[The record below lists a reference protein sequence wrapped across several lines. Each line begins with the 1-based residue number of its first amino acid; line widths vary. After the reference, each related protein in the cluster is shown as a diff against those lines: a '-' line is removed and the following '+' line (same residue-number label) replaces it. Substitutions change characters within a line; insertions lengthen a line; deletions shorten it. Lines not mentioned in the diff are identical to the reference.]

1 MADEHKHEDTLL
13 NEEVHEHEH
22 HHHEHDDDCGCGC
35 GHHHHHDE
43 DEHEH
48 HHHHDDDCDC
58 GCGHHHHHDEDEEHE
73 HHHHHHDDDDCD
85 CGCGHHHHHDEDEE
99 HEHHHHH
106 HDDDC
111 DCGCG
116 HHHHHDEDEEHEHHH
131 HHGDDCDCGCGHH
144 HHHDEDGEHE
154 HHHHHHD
161 DDDCD
166 CGCGH
171 HHHHDEDKEHEYHHH
186 HHDDDCD
193 CGCGHHHH
201 HDEDEEHEHHHHE
214 HAAGAHSVKRVYT
227 LQNVGCAHCAAKMEQ
242 RISELEGV
250 EDCVL
255 VFETKQLRVTGENP
269 DALLPKIREIC
280 SSIESDAKVIAPKP
294 KHYGKDGQRVY
305 TLENL
310 GCAHCAAKMQ
320 HQISQLDG
328 IDDCVLVYETKQL
341 RVKGDNPDA
350 LLPEIRKI
358 CSNIE
363 SEVKVIAPEEEKEDK
378 GGSHPLAEMLIG
390 AGLFIAGVL
399 VPVTAVKIILLLA
412 AYLLL
417 GRHVLLT
424 AAKNIGR
431 GQVFDE
437 NFLMTVA
444 TIGAWAVGS
453 FDEAVGVM
461 LFYRVGEYFEDRAVD
476 RSRKQIMD
484 AIDLRPETVNLV
496 KDNGE
501 IEVIPAEDAQEGDIV
516 LVRPGDRVP
525 LDGEVVEGES
535 RLDTSAVTGEPVP
548 VRVAAGDKATSGC
561 VNTDG
566 AIKLRV
572 THILAESMVQR
583 ILDSVENAAA
593 RKPKIDRFITRFSRV
608 YTPAV
613 VAIALL
619 TAIIPSLVTGEWH
632 KWVYTAMTFLV
643 ISCPCALVLSV
654 PLTYFSG
661 IGAGSR
667 RGILFKGGASLEALN
682 NVKTIVMDKTGTIT
696 KGNFVVQKVVP
707 AQGVPLDENELLWL
721 AAACEGAST
730 HPIAKSII
738 NSYEERKTSAVKAG
752 DFSLVAVGAT
762 VENIRE
768 QAGEGISAELEGKT
782 ILCGNVKLMERNNI
796 DLSGYHGTPGS
807 TEVLLAMDGHF
818 LGHVDIA
825 DTIKAD
831 AKSAISRMKA
841 QGLTT
846 AMLTGDGQASA
857 DAVAQEVGI
866 DEVRAR
872 LLPQD
877 KLSALT
883 DIREKCGAVMFVGDG
898 INDAP
903 VLAGADVGAA
913 MGSGADAA
921 IEAADVVFM
930 KADLTSIPISIKIA
944 RKANIVSKENIV
956 FALAIKILIML
967 LGLFGIASMWL
978 AVFADTGV
986 AMLCVLNSIRMLYMK
1001 TE

>member
-1 MADEHKHEDTLL
+1 MNKKQKKMLTRIII
-13 NEEVHEHEH
+13 
-22 HHHEHDDDCGCGC
+22 
-35 GHHHHHDE
+35 
-43 DEHEH
+43 
-48 HHHHDDDCDC
+48 
-58 GCGHHHHHDEDEEHE
+58 
-73 HHHHHHDDDDCD
+73 
-85 CGCGHHHHHDEDEE
+85 
-99 HEHHHHH
+99 
-106 HDDDC
+106 
-111 DCGCG
+111 
-116 HHHHHDEDEEHEHHH
+116 
-131 HHGDDCDCGCGHH
+131 
-144 HHHDEDGEHE
+144 
-154 HHHHHHD
+154 
-161 DDDCD
+161 
-166 CGCGH
+166 
-171 HHHHDEDKEHEYHHH
+171 
-186 HHDDDCD
+186 
-193 CGCGHHHH
+193 
-201 HDEDEEHEHHHHE
+201 
-214 HAAGAHSVKRVYT
+214 AA
-227 LQNVGCAHCAAKMEQ
+227 
-242 RISELEGV
+242 
-250 EDCVL
+250 
-255 VFETKQLRVTGENP
+255 
-269 DALLPKIREIC
+269 
-280 SSIESDAKVIAPKP
+280 
-294 KHYGKDGQRVY
+294 
-305 TLENL
+305 
-310 GCAHCAAKMQ
+310 
-320 HQISQLDG
+320 
-328 IDDCVLVYETKQL
+328 
-341 RVKGDNPDA
+341 
-350 LLPEIRKI
+350 
-358 CSNIE
+358 
-363 SEVKVIAPEEEKEDK
+363 
-378 GGSHPLAEMLIG
+378 
-390 AGLFIAGVL
+390 
-399 VPVTAVKIILLLA
+399 
-412 AYLLL
+412 
-417 GRHVLLT
+417 VLLVVLHFIPIT
-424 AAKNIGR
+424 GIPRFICYLAIYLEIGYDILKKAFKGIKN

-437 NFLMTVA
+437 NFLMAVA

-484 AIDLRPETVNLV
+484 AIDLRPETVNLI

-548 VRVAAGDKATSGC
+548 VRVAVGDKATSGC

-738 NSYEERKTSAVKAG
+738 NSYEERKTSAAKAG

-768 QAGEGISAELEGKT
+768 QAGEGVFAELEGKT

-883 DIREKCGAVMFVGDG
+883 DIREKRGAVMFVGDG

-930 KADLTSIPISIKIA
+930 NADLTSIPISIKIA

-956 FALAIKILIML
+956 FALAVKILVMI

>member
-13 NEEVHEHEH
+13 NEKVHEHEH
-22 HHHEHDDDCGCGC
+22 HHHEHDEDECNCGC

-43 DEHEH
+43 DEEHEHHHHDDDDDCDCGHHHHHDEDEHEHHHHHDDDYDCGCGHHHHHDEDEEHEH

-73 HHHHHHDDDDCD
+73 HHHHH
-85 CGCGHHHHHDEDEE
+85 
-99 HEHHHHH
+99 
-106 HDDDC
+106 
-111 DCGCG
+111 
-116 HHHHHDEDEEHEHHH
+116 
-131 HHGDDCDCGCGHH
+131 
-144 HHHDEDGEHE
+144 
-154 HHHHHHD
+154 
-161 DDDCD
+161 
-166 CGCGH
+166 
-171 HHHHDEDKEHEYHHH
+171 
-186 HHDDDCD
+186 DDDCD

-214 HAAGAHSVKRVYT
+214 HSAGAHSVKRVYT

-269 DALLPKIREIC
+269 DALLPEIRKIC
-280 SSIESDAKVIAPKP
+280 SDIESEAKVIAPKP

-363 SEVKVIAPEEEKEDK
+363 SEVKVIAPEEEKEESS
-378 GGSHPLAEMLIG
+378 SHPLAEMLIG
-390 AGLFIAGVL
+390 AALFVAGLLIPAM
-399 VPVTAVKIILLLA
+399 AVKLVLLIA

-424 AAKNIGR
+424 AVKNIGR

-437 NFLMTVA
+437 NFLMAVA

-496 KDNGE
+496 KDNGK

-738 NSYEERKTSAVKAG
+738 NSYEERKTSAAKAG

-768 QAGEGISAELEGKT
+768 QAGEGVFAELEGKT
-782 ILCGNVKLMERNNI
+782 ILCGNVKLMERNHI

-831 AKSAISRMKA
+831 ANSAISRMKA

-883 DIREKCGAVMFVGDG
+883 DIREKRGAVMFVGDG

-930 KADLTSIPISIKIA
+930 KADLTSIPISVKIA
-944 RKANIVSKENIV
+944 RKANIISKENIV
-956 FALAIKILIML
+956 FALAVKILVMI

>member
-1 MADEHKHEDTLL
+1 MADDHKQEDTLL
-13 NEEVHEHEH
+13 NEEAHEHEH
-22 HHHEHDDDCGCGC
+22 HHEHDECECGC

-48 HHHHDDDCDC
+48 HHHHDHDEDDDECECGCEHHHHHDHDEGEHEHHHHHHDDECEC
-58 GCGHHHHHDEDEEHE
+58 GCGHHHHHDEDEHE
-73 HHHHHHDDDDCD
+73 HHHHHHDDDDDECECGCEHHHHHD
-85 CGCGHHHHHDEDEE
+85 HDEDEHEHHHHHHHDEDDDECECGCGHHHHHDEDE
-99 HEHHHHH
+99 HEH
-106 HDDDC
+106 
-111 DCGCG
+111 
-116 HHHHHDEDEEHEHHH
+116 
-131 HHGDDCDCGCGHH
+131 
-144 HHHDEDGEHE
+144 
-154 HHHHHHD
+154 
-161 DDDCD
+161 
-166 CGCGH
+166 
-171 HHHHDEDKEHEYHHH
+171 
-186 HHDDDCD
+186 
-193 CGCGHHHH
+193 
-201 HDEDEEHEHHHHE
+201 HHHHE

-227 LQNVGCAHCAAKMEQ
+227 LENVGCAHCAAKMEQ
-242 RISELEGV
+242 RISQLDGV

-280 SSIESDAKVIAPKP
+280 SSIESEAKVIVPKP
-294 KHYGKDGQRVY
+294 KHYGRDSQRVY

-320 HQISQLDG
+320 HQISQIDG

-363 SEVKVIAPEEEKEDK
+363 SEVKVIAPEEEKEEDS
-378 GGSHPLAEMLIG
+378 SHPLAEMLLG
-390 AGLFIAGVL
+390 AALFAAGLLI
-399 VPVTAVKIILLLA
+399 PVMAVKLVLLIA

-424 AAKNIGR
+424 AVKNIGR

-437 NFLMTVA
+437 NFLMAVA

-461 LFYRVGEYFEDRAVD
+461 LFYRVGEYFEDRAVE
-476 RSRKQIMD
+476 RSRRQIMD

-496 KDNGE
+496 KANGE
-501 IEVIPAEDAQEGDIV
+501 VEVIPAEEAQEGDIV

-548 VRVAAGDKATSGC
+548 VRVSTGDKATSGC

-593 RKPKIDRFITRFSRV
+593 RKPKIDRFITRFSRF
-608 YTPAV
+608 YTPIV
-613 VAIALL
+613 VGIALL
-619 TAIIPSLVTGEWH
+619 TAIVPSIFTGEWH
-632 KWVYTAMTFLV
+632 KWIYTAMTFLV

-661 IGAGSR
+661 IGAGSK

-696 KGNFVVQKVVP
+696 KGNFVVQNIVP
-707 AQGVPLDENELLWL
+707 AEGVPLNEGELLWL
-721 AAACEGAST
+721 AAMCEIAST
-730 HPIAKSII
+730 HPIARSILTA
-738 NSYEERKTSAVKAG
+738 YEERDAAAG
-752 DFSLVAVGAT
+752 NGTL
-762 VENIRE
+762 ENIRE
-768 QAGEGISAELEGKT
+768 QAGEGVSAELEGKT
-782 ILCGNVKLMERNNI
+782 VLCGNVKLMERHHI

-807 TEVLLAMDGHF
+807 TEVLLALGGKF
-818 LGHVDIA
+818 LGHIDIA

-831 AKSAISRMKA
+831 AKSAVQRMKA

-883 DIREKCGAVMFVGDG
+883 YIREKRGAVMFVGDG

-930 KADLTSIPISIKIA
+930 NADLTSIPVSVKIA

-956 FALAIKILIML
+956 FALAVKLLVMV
-967 LGLFGIASMWL
+967 LGLRGIASMWL

-1001 TE
+1001 TK

>member
-1 MADEHKHEDTLL
+1 
-13 NEEVHEHEH
+13 
-22 HHHEHDDDCGCGC
+22 
-35 GHHHHHDE
+35 
-43 DEHEH
+43 
-48 HHHHDDDCDC
+48 
-58 GCGHHHHHDEDEEHE
+58 
-73 HHHHHHDDDDCD
+73 
-85 CGCGHHHHHDEDEE
+85 
-99 HEHHHHH
+99 
-106 HDDDC
+106 
-111 DCGCG
+111 
-116 HHHHHDEDEEHEHHH
+116 
-131 HHGDDCDCGCGHH
+131 
-144 HHHDEDGEHE
+144 
-154 HHHHHHD
+154 
-161 DDDCD
+161 
-166 CGCGH
+166 
-171 HHHHDEDKEHEYHHH
+171 
-186 HHDDDCD
+186 
-193 CGCGHHHH
+193 
-201 HDEDEEHEHHHHE
+201 
-214 HAAGAHSVKRVYT
+214 
-227 LQNVGCAHCAAKMEQ
+227 MEQ

-269 DALLPKIREIC
+269 DALLPEIRKIC
-280 SSIESDAKVIAPKP
+280 SDIESEAKVIAPKS

-363 SEVKVIAPEEEKEDK
+363 SEVKVIAPEEEKEES
-378 GGSHPLAEMLIG
+378 GSHPLAEMLIG
-390 AGLFIAGVL
+390 AVLFVAGLLI
-399 VPVTAVKIILLLA
+399 PVMAVKLVLLIA

-424 AAKNIGR
+424 AVKNIGR

-437 NFLMTVA
+437 NFLMAVA

-496 KDNGE
+496 KDNGK

-738 NSYEERKTSAVKAG
+738 NSYEERKTSAAKAG

-768 QAGEGISAELEGKT
+768 QAGEGVFAELEGKT

-796 DLSGYHGTPGS
+796 DLSDYHGTPGS

-883 DIREKCGAVMFVGDG
+883 DIREKRGAVMFVGDG

-930 KADLTSIPISIKIA
+930 KADLTSIPISVKIA

-956 FALAIKILIML
+956 FALAVKILVMI

>member
-13 NEEVHEHEH
+13 NEDVHEHEH
-22 HHHEHDDDCGCGC
+22 HHHEHD
-35 GHHHHHDE
+35 E
-43 DEHEH
+43 DE
-48 HHHHDDDCDC
+48 CDC

-85 CGCGHHHHHDEDEE
+85 CGCV
-99 HEHHHHH
+99 HHHHH
-106 HDDDC
+106 HGDDC

-131 HHGDDCDCGCGHH
+131 HHDDDCGCGCGHH
-144 HHHDEDGEHE
+144 HHHDEDEEHE
-154 HHHHHHD
+154 HHHHHD

-171 HHHHDEDKEHEYHHH
+171 HHHHDEDE
-186 HHDDDCD
+186 
-193 CGCGHHHH
+193 
-201 HDEDEEHEHHHHE
+201 EHHHHE
-214 HAAGAHSVKRVYT
+214 HSAGAHSVKRVYT

-269 DALLPKIREIC
+269 DALLPEIRKIC
-280 SSIESDAKVIAPKP
+280 SGIESEAKVIAPKP
-294 KHYGKDGQRVY
+294 KHYGKDGRRVY

-363 SEVKVIAPEEEKEDK
+363 SEVKVIAPEEEKEESS
-378 GGSHPLAEMLIG
+378 SHPLAEMLIG
-390 AGLFIAGVL
+390 AALFVAGLLI
-399 VPVTAVKIILLLA
+399 PVVAVKLVLLIA

-424 AAKNIGR
+424 AVKNIGR

-437 NFLMTVA
+437 NFLMAVA

-730 HPIAKSII
+730 HPIAKS
-738 NSYEERKTSAVKAG
+738 KTSAAKAG

-768 QAGEGISAELEGKT
+768 QAGEGVFAELEGKT
-782 ILCGNVKLMERNNI
+782 ILCGNVKLMERNHI

-818 LGHVDIA
+818 LGHVDIS

-846 AMLTGDGQASA
+846 AMLTGDGQTSA

-883 DIREKCGAVMFVGDG
+883 DIREKRGAVMFVGDG

-930 KADLTSIPISIKIA
+930 KADLTSIPISVKIA

-956 FALAIKILIML
+956 FALAVKILVMI

>member
-1 MADEHKHEDTLL
+1 
-13 NEEVHEHEH
+13 
-22 HHHEHDDDCGCGC
+22 
-35 GHHHHHDE
+35 
-43 DEHEH
+43 
-48 HHHHDDDCDC
+48 
-58 GCGHHHHHDEDEEHE
+58 
-73 HHHHHHDDDDCD
+73 
-85 CGCGHHHHHDEDEE
+85 
-99 HEHHHHH
+99 
-106 HDDDC
+106 
-111 DCGCG
+111 
-116 HHHHHDEDEEHEHHH
+116 
-131 HHGDDCDCGCGHH
+131 
-144 HHHDEDGEHE
+144 
-154 HHHHHHD
+154 
-161 DDDCD
+161 
-166 CGCGH
+166 
-171 HHHHDEDKEHEYHHH
+171 
-186 HHDDDCD
+186 
-193 CGCGHHHH
+193 
-201 HDEDEEHEHHHHE
+201 
-214 HAAGAHSVKRVYT
+214 
-227 LQNVGCAHCAAKMEQ
+227 MEQ

-269 DALLPKIREIC
+269 DALLPEIREIC
-280 SSIESDAKVIAPKP
+280 SSIESEAKVIAPKS
-294 KHYGKDGQRVY
+294 KHYGKDSQRVY

-363 SEVKVIAPEEEKEDK
+363 SEVKVIAPEEEKEEDN
-378 GGSHPLAEMLIG
+378 SHPLAEMLIG
-390 AGLFIAGVL
+390 AVLFVAGLLI
-399 VPVTAVKIILLLA
+399 PVMAVKLVLLIA

-424 AAKNIGR
+424 AVKNIGR

-437 NFLMTVA
+437 NFLMAVA

-496 KDNGE
+496 KDNGK

-738 NSYEERKTSAVKAG
+738 NSYEERKTSAAKAG

-768 QAGEGISAELEGKT
+768 QAGEGVFAELEGKT
-782 ILCGNVKLMERNNI
+782 ILCGNVKLMERTNI

-818 LGHVDIA
+818 LGHVDIS

-831 AKSAISRMKA
+831 ANSAISRMKA

-930 KADLTSIPISIKIA
+930 KADLTSIPISVKIA

-956 FALAIKILIML
+956 FALAVKILVMI

>member
-1 MADEHKHEDTLL
+1 M
-13 NEEVHEHEH
+13 
-22 HHHEHDDDCGCGC
+22 
-35 GHHHHHDE
+35 
-43 DEHEH
+43 
-48 HHHHDDDCDC
+48 
-58 GCGHHHHHDEDEEHE
+58 
-73 HHHHHHDDDDCD
+73 
-85 CGCGHHHHHDEDEE
+85 
-99 HEHHHHH
+99 
-106 HDDDC
+106 
-111 DCGCG
+111 
-116 HHHHHDEDEEHEHHH
+116 
-131 HHGDDCDCGCGHH
+131 
-144 HHHDEDGEHE
+144 
-154 HHHHHHD
+154 
-161 DDDCD
+161 
-166 CGCGH
+166 
-171 HHHHDEDKEHEYHHH
+171 
-186 HHDDDCD
+186 
-193 CGCGHHHH
+193 
-201 HDEDEEHEHHHHE
+201 
-214 HAAGAHSVKRVYT
+214 
-227 LQNVGCAHCAAKMEQ
+227 
-242 RISELEGV
+242 
-250 EDCVL
+250 
-255 VFETKQLRVTGENP
+255 
-269 DALLPKIREIC
+269 PKC
-280 SSIESDAKVIAPKP
+280 SSV
-294 KHYGKDGQRVY
+294 QR
-305 TLENL
+305 
-310 GCAHCAAKMQ
+310 C
-320 HQISQLDG
+320 
-328 IDDCVLVYETKQL
+328 CV
-341 RVKGDNPDA
+341 
-350 LLPEIRKI
+350 
-358 CSNIE
+358 
-363 SEVKVIAPEEEKEDK
+363 
-378 GGSHPLAEMLIG
+378 
-390 AGLFIAGVL
+390 AGLLI
-399 VPVTAVKIILLLA
+399 PVMAVKLVLLIA

-424 AAKNIGR
+424 AVKNIGR

-437 NFLMTVA
+437 NFLMAVA

-496 KDNGE
+496 KDNGK

-525 LDGEVVEGES
+525 LDGEIVEGES

-707 AQGVPLDENELLWL
+707 AQGVPLMRMSFCGWL
-721 AAACEGAST
+721 PPCEGAST
-730 HPIAKSII
+730 HPDRQVHHQLLTRSAK
-738 NSYEERKTSAVKAG
+738 TVPAGQKAQA
-752 DFSLVAVGAT
+752 DFFPLLPLGAT
-762 VENIRE
+762 LRTSRE
-768 QAGEGISAELEGKT
+768 QAGEGVFAELEGKT

-883 DIREKCGAVMFVGDG
+883 DIREKRGAVMFVGDG

-930 KADLTSIPISIKIA
+930 NADLTSIPISIKIA

-956 FALAIKILIML
+956 FALAVKILVMI

>member
-1 MADEHKHEDTLL
+1 MAEQEKHTDSATAQEI
-13 NEEVHEHEH
+13 EELHEH
-22 HHHEHDDDCGCGC
+22 HHHHDDDDCCC
-35 GHHHHHDE
+35 GHDH
-43 DEHEH
+43 EHEH
-48 HHHHDDDCDC
+48 HHHHDDDDC
-58 GCGHHHHHDEDEEHE
+58 CCGHDHEHE
-73 HHHHHHDDDDCD
+73 HHHHDDNC
-85 CGCGHHHHHDEDEE
+85 CCGHDHGE
-99 HEHHHHH
+99 HEHHH

-111 DCGCG
+111 GCG
-116 HHHHHDEDEEHEHHH
+116 HDHEHEHEHHHHDED
-131 HHGDDCDCGCGHH
+131 DCCCGHDH
-144 HHHDEDGEHE
+144 GEHE
-154 HHHHHHD
+154 HHHHHD
-161 DDDCD
+161 ADDCCCD
-166 CGCGH
+166 HDHEHEH
-171 HHHHDEDKEHEYHHH
+171 HHHHDED
-186 HHDDDCD
+186 DC
-193 CGCGHHHH
+193 CCGHDHG
-201 HDEDEEHEHHHHE
+201 EHEHHHHHE
-214 HAAGAHSVKRVYT
+214 HTAGAHSVKRVYT
-227 LQNVGCAHCAAKMEQ
+227 LQNVGCAHCAAKMEE
-242 RISELEGV
+242 RIGQLDGV

-280 SSIESDAKVIAPKP
+280 SSIESDAKVIAPAP
-294 KHYGKDGQRVY
+294 KHYGKNGQRVY

-341 RVKGDNPDA
+341 RVKGENPDA
-350 LLPEIRKI
+350 LLPKIREI

-363 SEVKVIAPEEEKEDK
+363 SEVKVIAPEEEQEDEK
-378 GGSHPLAEMLIG
+378 GGHPLAEMLIG
-390 AGLFIAGVL
+390 AALFVAGLVI
-399 VPVTAVKIILLLA
+399 PVTAVKIVLMVA

-424 AAKNIGR
+424 AVKNIGR

-437 NFLMTVA
+437 NFLMAVA

-476 RSRKQIMD
+476 RSRRQIMD

-496 KDNGE
+496 GADGS
-501 IEVIPAEDAQEGDIV
+501 ISVIPAEDAAEGDIV

-525 LDGEVVEGES
+525 LDGEVSEGET

-548 VRVAAGDKATSGC
+548 VRVSAGDSVISGC

-566 AIKLRV
+566 AVKIRV
-572 THILAESMVQR
+572 THVLAESMVQR

-613 VAIALL
+613 VLIALL
-619 TAIIPSLVTGEWH
+619 TAIVPSLVTGDWH

-661 IGAGSR
+661 IGAGSK

-696 KGNFVVQKVVP
+696 KGNFVVQHIVP
-707 AQGVPLDENELLWL
+707 AAGVPLDEGQLLWL
-721 AAACEGAST
+721 AAMCEGAST
-730 HPIAKSII
+730 HPIARSILTA
-738 NSYEERKTSAVKAG
+738 YEEKGTAAG
-752 DFSLVAVGAT
+752 SGT

-768 QAGEGISAELEGKT
+768 QAGEGVEATLEGKKL
-782 ILCGNVKLMERNNI
+782 LCGNVKLMNRNGI

-807 TEVLLAMDGHF
+807 TEVLLALSGRF
-818 LGHVDIA
+818 LGHIDIA
-825 DTIKAD
+825 DTVKPD
-831 AKSAISRMKA
+831 AKQAIGRMKA

-857 DAVAQEVGI
+857 DAVAQTVGI
-866 DEVRAR
+866 DEVHAQ

-877 KLSALT
+877 KLSALGK
-883 DIREKCGAVMFVGDG
+883 IRGKNGAVMFVGDG

-930 KADLTSIPISIKIA
+930 KADLSSIPASVNIA
-944 RKANIVSKENIV
+944 RGANIVSKENII
-956 FALAIKILIML
+956 FALAVKLLVMV
-967 LGLFGIASMWL
+967 LGLTNHASMWL

-986 AMLCVLNSIRMLYMK
+986 AMLCVLNSVRMLYK
-1001 TE
+1001 NFDR

>member
-22 HHHEHDDDCGCGC
+22 HHHEHDEDECDCGC

-58 GCGHHHHHDEDEEHE
+58 GCGHHHHHDEDEHE
-73 HHHHHHDDDDCD
+73 HHHHHGDDCD

-111 DCGCG
+111 GCGCG

-144 HHHDEDGEHE
+144 HHDDEDEEHE
-154 HHHHHHD
+154 
-161 DDDCD
+161 
-166 CGCGH
+166 
-171 HHHHDEDKEHEYHHH
+171 HHH

-227 LQNVGCAHCAAKMEQ
+227 LQSVGCAHCAAKMEQ

-390 AGLFIAGVL
+390 AALFVAGLLIPAM
-399 VPVTAVKIILLLA
+399 AVKLVLLIA

-424 AAKNIGR
+424 AVKNIGR

-437 NFLMTVA
+437 NFLMAVA

-484 AIDLRPETVNLV
+484 AIDLRPETVNLI
-496 KDNGE
+496 KDNGK

-738 NSYEERKTSAVKAG
+738 NSYEERKTSAAKAG

-768 QAGEGISAELEGKT
+768 QAGEGVFAELEGKT

-930 KADLTSIPISIKIA
+930 KADLTSIPISVKIA
-944 RKANIVSKENIV
+944 RKANIVSKENIA
-956 FALAIKILIML
+956 FALAIKILVML

>member
-1 MADEHKHEDTLL
+1 M
-13 NEEVHEHEH
+13 EE
-22 HHHEHDDDCGCGC
+22 
-35 GHHHHHDE
+35 
-43 DEHEH
+43 
-48 HHHHDDDCDC
+48 
-58 GCGHHHHHDEDEEHE
+58 
-73 HHHHHHDDDDCD
+73 
-85 CGCGHHHHHDEDEE
+85 
-99 HEHHHHH
+99 
-106 HDDDC
+106 
-111 DCGCG
+111 
-116 HHHHHDEDEEHEHHH
+116 
-131 HHGDDCDCGCGHH
+131 
-144 HHHDEDGEHE
+144 
-154 HHHHHHD
+154 
-161 DDDCD
+161 
-166 CGCGH
+166 
-171 HHHHDEDKEHEYHHH
+171 
-186 HHDDDCD
+186 
-193 CGCGHHHH
+193 
-201 HDEDEEHEHHHHE
+201 
-214 HAAGAHSVKRVYT
+214 
-227 LQNVGCAHCAAKMEQ
+227 
-242 RISELEGV
+242 RISQLDGV

-280 SSIESDAKVIAPKP
+280 SGIESEAKVIAPTP
-294 KHYGKDGQRVY
+294 RHYGKNGQRVY

-341 RVKGDNPDA
+341 RVKGENPDA
-350 LLPEIRKI
+350 LLPKIREI

-363 SEVKVIAPEEEKEDK
+363 SEVKVIAPEEEQEDEE
-378 GGSHPLAEMLIG
+378 GSHPLAEMLIG
-390 AGLFIAGVL
+390 AALFVAGLVI
-399 VPVTAVKIILLLA
+399 PVTTVKIVLMVA

-424 AAKNIGR
+424 AVKNIGR

-437 NFLMTVA
+437 NFLMAVA

-476 RSRKQIMD
+476 RSRRQIMD

-496 KDNGE
+496 GADGS
-501 IEVIPAEDAQEGDIV
+501 ISVIPAEDAAEGDIV

-525 LDGEVVEGES
+525 LDGEVSEGET

-548 VRVAAGDKATSGC
+548 VRVTVGDRVTSGC

-566 AIKLRV
+566 AVKIRV
-572 THILAESMVQR
+572 THVLAESMVQR

-619 TAIIPSLVTGEWH
+619 TAIVPSLFTGEWH

-696 KGNFVVQKVVP
+696 KGNFVVQNIVP
-707 AQGVPLDENELLWL
+707 AKGVPLNEGELLWL
-721 AAACEGAST
+721 AAKCESAST
-730 HPIAKSII
+730 HPIARSILTA
-738 NSYEERKTSAVKAG
+738 YEER
-752 DFSLVAVGAT
+752 GAEHGSGT

-768 QAGEGISAELEGKT
+768 QAGEGVIASLEGKT
-782 ILCGNVKLMERNNI
+782 VLCGNVKLMEHSNI

-807 TEVLLAMDGHF
+807 TEVLLALDGRF
-818 LGHVDIA
+818 LGHIDIA
-825 DTIKAD
+825 DTVKPD
-831 AKSAISRMKA
+831 AKQAIGRMKA
-841 QGLTT
+841 QGLRT

-857 DAVAQEVGI
+857 DAVAQSVGI
-866 DEVRAR
+866 DEVHAR

-877 KLSALT
+877 KLAALNE
-883 DIREKCGAVMFVGDG
+883 IREKNGAVMFVGDG

-930 KADLTSIPISIKIA
+930 KADLSSVPTSVKIA
-944 RKANIVSKENIV
+944 RSADIVSKENII
-956 FALAIKILIML
+956 FALAVKLLVMV
-967 LGLFGIASMWL
+967 LGLVGIASMWL

-986 AMLCVLNSIRMLYMK
+986 AMLCVLNSVRMLYK
-1001 TE
+1001 KID

>member
-1 MADEHKHEDTLL
+1 MKRIVAGILAHVDAGKTTLSEALLYATGQVRKLGRVDHGDAFLDTDALERERGITIFSKQAMLFAGDKEFTLL
-13 NEEVHEHEH
+13 DTPGHVDFSAEMERTLSVLDYAVLVISGSDGVQSHTRTLWRLLTRYEVPTFLFINKM
-22 HHHEHDDDCGCGC
+22 DL
-35 GHHHHHDE
+35 
-43 DEHEH
+43 
-48 HHHHDDDCDC
+48 
-58 GCGHHHHHDEDEEHE
+58 
-73 HHHHHHDDDDCD
+73 
-85 CGCGHHHHHDEDEE
+85 
-99 HEHHHHH
+99 
-106 HDDDC
+106 
-111 DCGCG
+111 
-116 HHHHHDEDEEHEHHH
+116 
-131 HHGDDCDCGCGHH
+131 
-144 HHHDEDGEHE
+144 
-154 HHHHHHD
+154 
-161 DDDCD
+161 
-166 CGCGH
+166 
-171 HHHHDEDKEHEYHHH
+171 
-186 HHDDDCD
+186 
-193 CGCGHHHH
+193 
-201 HDEDEEHEHHHHE
+201 
-214 HAAGAHSVKRVYT
+214 AGADKDALLRQLTAT
-227 LQNVGCAHCAAKMEQ
+227 LSAECVDFSASQETRDEALALCDEAALEQ
-242 RISELEGV
+242 LLERGKIDDALISEMVKNRKVFPCFFGSALKLDGV

-280 SSIESDAKVIAPKP
+280 SGIESEAKVIAPTP
-294 KHYGKDGQRVY
+294 RHYGKNGQRVY

-341 RVKGDNPDA
+341 RVKGENPDA
-350 LLPEIRKI
+350 LLPKIREI

-363 SEVKVIAPEEEKEDK
+363 SEVKVIAPEEEQEDEE
-378 GGSHPLAEMLIG
+378 GSHPLAEMLIG
-390 AGLFIAGVL
+390 AALFVAGLII
-399 VPVTAVKIILLLA
+399 PVTTVKIVLMVA

-424 AAKNIGR
+424 AVKNIGR

-437 NFLMTVA
+437 NFLMAVA

-453 FDEAVGVM
+453 FDEAIGVM

-496 KDNGE
+496 GADGS
-501 IEVIPAEDAQEGDIV
+501 ISVIPAEDAAEGDIV

-525 LDGEVVEGES
+525 LDGEVSEGET

-548 VRVAAGDKATSGC
+548 VRVTVGDRVTSGC

-566 AIKLRV
+566 AVKIRV
-572 THILAESMVQR
+572 THVLAESMVQR

-619 TAIIPSLVTGEWH
+619 TAIVPSLFTGEWH

-696 KGNFVVQKVVP
+696 KGNFVVQNIVP
-707 AQGVPLDENELLWL
+707 AKGVPLNEGELLWL
-721 AAACEGAST
+721 AAKCESAST
-730 HPIAKSII
+730 HPIARSILTA
-738 NSYEERKTSAVKAG
+738 YEER
-752 DFSLVAVGAT
+752 GAEHGSGT

-768 QAGEGISAELEGKT
+768 LAGEGVIASVEGKT
-782 ILCGNVKLMERNNI
+782 VLCGNVKLMEHSNI

-807 TEVLLAMDGHF
+807 TEVLLALDGRF
-818 LGHVDIA
+818 LGHIDIA
-825 DTIKAD
+825 DTVKPD
-831 AKSAISRMKA
+831 AKQAIGRMKA
-841 QGLTT
+841 QGLRT

-857 DAVAQEVGI
+857 DAVAQSIGI
-866 DEVRAR
+866 DEVHAR

-877 KLSALT
+877 KLAALNE
-883 DIREKCGAVMFVGDG
+883 IREKNGAVMFVGDG

-930 KADLTSIPISIKIA
+930 KADLSSVPTSVKIA
-944 RKANIVSKENIV
+944 RSADIISKENII
-956 FALAIKILIML
+956 FALAVKLLVMV
-967 LGLFGIASMWL
+967 LGLTNHASMWL

-986 AMLCVLNSIRMLYMK
+986 AMLCVLNSVRMLYK
-1001 TE
+1001 KID

>member
-1 MADEHKHEDTLL
+1 
-13 NEEVHEHEH
+13 
-22 HHHEHDDDCGCGC
+22 
-35 GHHHHHDE
+35 
-43 DEHEH
+43 
-48 HHHHDDDCDC
+48 
-58 GCGHHHHHDEDEEHE
+58 
-73 HHHHHHDDDDCD
+73 
-85 CGCGHHHHHDEDEE
+85 
-99 HEHHHHH
+99 
-106 HDDDC
+106 
-111 DCGCG
+111 
-116 HHHHHDEDEEHEHHH
+116 
-131 HHGDDCDCGCGHH
+131 
-144 HHHDEDGEHE
+144 
-154 HHHHHHD
+154 
-161 DDDCD
+161 
-166 CGCGH
+166 
-171 HHHHDEDKEHEYHHH
+171 
-186 HHDDDCD
+186 
-193 CGCGHHHH
+193 
-201 HDEDEEHEHHHHE
+201 
-214 HAAGAHSVKRVYT
+214 
-227 LQNVGCAHCAAKMEQ
+227 MEQ

-280 SSIESDAKVIAPKP
+280 SSIESEAKVIAPKS
-294 KHYGKDGQRVY
+294 KHYGKDSQRVY

-363 SEVKVIAPEEEKEDK
+363 SEVKVIAPEEEKEESS
-378 GGSHPLAEMLIG
+378 SHPLAEMLIG
-390 AGLFIAGVL
+390 AALFVAGLLI
-399 VPVTAVKIILLLA
+399 PVMAVKLVLLIA

-424 AAKNIGR
+424 AVKNIGR

-437 NFLMTVA
+437 NFLMAVA

-496 KDNGE
+496 KDNGK

-721 AAACEGAST
+721 VQES
-730 HPIAKSII
+730 PL
-738 NSYEERKTSAVKAG
+738 Y
-752 DFSLVAVGAT
+752 SL
-762 VENIRE
+762 
-768 QAGEGISAELEGKT
+768 
-782 ILCGNVKLMERNNI
+782 
-796 DLSGYHGTPGS
+796 
-807 TEVLLAMDGHF
+807 LL
-818 LGHVDIA
+818 
-825 DTIKAD
+825 
-831 AKSAISRMKA
+831 
-841 QGLTT
+841 
-846 AMLTGDGQASA
+846 
-857 DAVAQEVGI
+857 
-866 DEVRAR
+866 
-872 LLPQD
+872 
-877 KLSALT
+877 
-883 DIREKCGAVMFVGDG
+883 
-898 INDAP
+898 
-903 VLAGADVGAA
+903 
-913 MGSGADAA
+913 
-921 IEAADVVFM
+921 
-930 KADLTSIPISIKIA
+930 
-944 RKANIVSKENIV
+944 
-956 FALAIKILIML
+956 
-967 LGLFGIASMWL
+967 
-978 AVFADTGV
+978 
-986 AMLCVLNSIRMLYMK
+986 
-1001 TE
+1001 

>member
-1 MADEHKHEDTLL
+1 MAEEEKKKAAADAQEIEEAHEHHHHHHDDDDDCCCGHD
-13 NEEVHEHEH
+13 HEHEH
-22 HHHEHDDDCGCGC
+22 HHH
-35 GHHHHHDE
+35 
-43 DEHEH
+43 
-48 HHHHDDDCDC
+48 HHHDDDDC
-58 GCGHHHHHDEDEEHE
+58 CCGHDHEHE
-73 HHHHHHDDDDCD
+73 HHHHHHDDDDD
-85 CGCGHHHHHDEDEE
+85 CCCGHDH
-99 HEHHHHH
+99 
-106 HDDDC
+106 
-111 DCGCG
+111 
-116 HHHHHDEDEEHEHHH
+116 
-131 HHGDDCDCGCGHH
+131 
-144 HHHDEDGEHE
+144 EHE

-161 DDDCD
+161 DDDD
-166 CGCGH
+166 CCCGH
-171 HHHHDEDKEHEYHHH
+171 DHDHEHH
-186 HHDDDCD
+186 
-193 CGCGHHHH
+193 
-201 HDEDEEHEHHHHE
+201 HHHHE
-214 HAAGAHSVKRVYT
+214 HAAGGHSVKRVYT
-227 LQNVGCAHCAAKMEQ
+227 LQNVGCAHCAAKMEE
-242 RISELEGV
+242 RISQLDGV

-280 SSIESDAKVIAPKP
+280 SGIESEAKVIAPTP
-294 KHYGKDGQRVY
+294 RHYGKNGQRVY

-341 RVKGDNPDA
+341 RVKGENPDA
-350 LLPEIRKI
+350 LLPKIREI

-363 SEVKVIAPEEEKEDK
+363 SEVKVIAPEEEQEDEE
-378 GGSHPLAEMLIG
+378 GSHPLAEMLIG
-390 AGLFIAGVL
+390 AALFVAGLVI
-399 VPVTAVKIILLLA
+399 PVTTVKIVLMVA

-424 AAKNIGR
+424 AVKNIGR

-437 NFLMTVA
+437 NFLMAVA

-476 RSRKQIMD
+476 RSRRQIMD

-496 KDNGE
+496 GADGS
-501 IEVIPAEDAQEGDIV
+501 ISVIPAEDAAEGDIV

-525 LDGEVVEGES
+525 LDGEVSEGET

-548 VRVAAGDKATSGC
+548 VRVTVGDRVTSGC

-566 AIKLRV
+566 AVKIRV
-572 THILAESMVQR
+572 THVLAESMVQR

-619 TAIIPSLVTGEWH
+619 TAIVPSLFTGEWH

-696 KGNFVVQKVVP
+696 KGNFVVQNIVP
-707 AQGVPLDENELLWL
+707 AKGVPLNEGELLWL
-721 AAACEGAST
+721 AAKCESAST
-730 HPIAKSII
+730 HPIARSILTA
-738 NSYEERKTSAVKAG
+738 YEER
-752 DFSLVAVGAT
+752 GAEHGSGT

-768 QAGEGISAELEGKT
+768 QAGEGVIASLEGKT
-782 ILCGNVKLMERNNI
+782 VLCGNVKLMEHSNI

-807 TEVLLAMDGHF
+807 TEVLLALDGRF
-818 LGHVDIA
+818 LGHIDIA
-825 DTIKAD
+825 DTVKPD
-831 AKSAISRMKA
+831 AKQAIGRMKA
-841 QGLTT
+841 QGLRT

-857 DAVAQEVGI
+857 DAVAQSVGI
-866 DEVRAR
+866 DEVHAR

-877 KLSALT
+877 KLAALNE
-883 DIREKCGAVMFVGDG
+883 IREKNGAVMFVGDG

-930 KADLTSIPISIKIA
+930 KADLSSVPTSVKIA
-944 RKANIVSKENIV
+944 RSADIVSKENII
-956 FALAIKILIML
+956 FALAVKLLVMV
-967 LGLFGIASMWL
+967 LGLVGIASMWL

-986 AMLCVLNSIRMLYMK
+986 AMLCVLNSVRMLYK
-1001 TE
+1001 KID

>member
-1 MADEHKHEDTLL
+1 MA
-13 NEEVHEHEH
+13 EEEKKKAAADAQEI
-22 HHHEHDDDCGCGC
+22 
-35 GHHHHHDE
+35 
-43 DEHEH
+43 
-48 HHHHDDDCDC
+48 
-58 GCGHHHHHDEDEEHE
+58 EEAHE
-73 HHHHHHDDDDCD
+73 HHHHHHDDDDD
-85 CGCGHHHHHDEDEE
+85 CCCGHDHE

-106 HDDDC
+106 HHDDDDC
-111 DCGCG
+111 CCG
-116 HHHHHDEDEEHEHHH
+116 HD
-131 HHGDDCDCGCGHH
+131 
-144 HHHDEDGEHE
+144 HE

-161 DDDCD
+161 DDDD
-166 CGCGH
+166 CCCGH
-171 HHHHDEDKEHEYHHH
+171 DHEHEHHHHH
-186 HHDDDCD
+186 HHDDDD
-193 CGCGHHHH
+193 CCCGHDHDHEHH
-201 HDEDEEHEHHHHE
+201 HHHHE
-214 HAAGAHSVKRVYT
+214 HAAGGHSVKRVYT
-227 LQNVGCAHCAAKMEQ
+227 LQNVGCAHCAAKMEE
-242 RISELEGV
+242 RISQLDGV

-280 SSIESDAKVIAPKP
+280 SGIESEAKVIAPTP
-294 KHYGKDGQRVY
+294 RHYGKNGQRVY

-341 RVKGDNPDA
+341 RVKGENPDA
-350 LLPEIRKI
+350 LLPKIREI

-363 SEVKVIAPEEEKEDK
+363 SEVKVIAPEEEQEDEE
-378 GGSHPLAEMLIG
+378 GSHPLAEMLIG
-390 AGLFIAGVL
+390 AALFVAGLVI
-399 VPVTAVKIILLLA
+399 PVTTVKIVLMVA

-424 AAKNIGR
+424 AVKNIGR

-437 NFLMTVA
+437 NFLMAVA

-476 RSRKQIMD
+476 RSRRQIMD

-496 KDNGE
+496 GADGS
-501 IEVIPAEDAQEGDIV
+501 ISVIPAEDAAEGDIV

-525 LDGEVVEGES
+525 LDGEVSEGET

-548 VRVAAGDKATSGC
+548 VRVTVGDRVTSGC

-566 AIKLRV
+566 AVKIRV
-572 THILAESMVQR
+572 THVLAESMVQR

-619 TAIIPSLVTGEWH
+619 TAIVPSLFTGEWH

-696 KGNFVVQKVVP
+696 KGNFVVQNIVP
-707 AQGVPLDENELLWL
+707 AKGVPLNEGELLWL
-721 AAACEGAST
+721 AAKCESAST
-730 HPIAKSII
+730 HPIARSILTA
-738 NSYEERKTSAVKAG
+738 YEER
-752 DFSLVAVGAT
+752 GAEHGSGT

-768 QAGEGISAELEGKT
+768 QAGEGVIASLEGKT
-782 ILCGNVKLMERNNI
+782 VLCGNVKLMEHSNI

-807 TEVLLAMDGHF
+807 TEVLLALDGRF
-818 LGHVDIA
+818 LGHIDIA
-825 DTIKAD
+825 DTVKPD
-831 AKSAISRMKA
+831 AKQAIGRMKA
-841 QGLTT
+841 QGLRT

-857 DAVAQEVGI
+857 DAVAQSVGI
-866 DEVRAR
+866 DEVHAR

-877 KLSALT
+877 KLAALNE
-883 DIREKCGAVMFVGDG
+883 IREKNGAVMFVGDG

-930 KADLTSIPISIKIA
+930 KADLSSVPTSVKIA
-944 RKANIVSKENIV
+944 RSADIVSKENII
-956 FALAIKILIML
+956 FALAVKLLVMV
-967 LGLFGIASMWL
+967 LGLVGIASMWL

-986 AMLCVLNSIRMLYMK
+986 AMLCVLNSVRMLYK
-1001 TE
+1001 KID

>member
-1 MADEHKHEDTLL
+1 MADEFKHEDTLFEGK
-13 NEEVHEHEH
+13 NAHVREHNDE
-22 HHHEHDDDCGCGC
+22 CSC
-35 GHHHHHDE
+35 GHHHH
-43 DEHEH
+43 
-48 HHHHDDDCDC
+48 
-58 GCGHHHHHDEDEEHE
+58 DEEHE
-73 HHHHHHDDDDCD
+73 HHHDGE
-85 CGCGHHHHHDEDEE
+85 CGCGHHH
-99 HEHHHHH
+99 EHH
-106 HDDDC
+106 
-111 DCGCG
+111 
-116 HHHHHDEDEEHEHHH
+116 
-131 HHGDDCDCGCGHH
+131 
-144 HHHDEDGEHE
+144 
-154 HHHHHHD
+154 
-161 DDDCD
+161 
-166 CGCGH
+166 
-171 HHHHDEDKEHEYHHH
+171 
-186 HHDDDCD
+186 
-193 CGCGHHHH
+193 
-201 HDEDEEHEHHHHE
+201 
-214 HAAGAHSVKRVYT
+214 AGAHSVKRVYT

-242 RISELEGV
+242 RIRELDGV
-250 EDCVL
+250 DDCVL

-269 DALLPKIREIC
+269 DALLPEIREIC
-280 SSIESDAKVIAPKP
+280 SSIESEAKVIAPKP
-294 KHYGKDGQRVY
+294 KHYGKDDQRVY
-305 TLENL
+305 TLANL

-320 HQISQLDG
+320 QQISQLDG

-341 RVKGDNPDA
+341 RVKGKDPDA

-363 SEVKVIAPEEEKEDK
+363 SEVKVIAPDEEKEENN
-378 GGSHPLAEMLIG
+378 SHPLAEMLIG
-390 AGLFIAGVL
+390 AGLFVAGLLIPVMAAKLVL
-399 VPVTAVKIILLLA
+399 LIA

-417 GRHVLLT
+417 GRHVLWT
-424 AAKNIGR
+424 AVKNIGR
-431 GQVFDE
+431 GRVFDE
-437 NFLMTVA
+437 NFLMAVA

-461 LFYRVGEYFEDRAVD
+461 LFYRIGEYFEDRAVD

-496 KDNGE
+496 KENGE
-501 IEVIPAEDAQEGDIV
+501 TEVIPAEDAREGDIV

-525 LDGEVVEGES
+525 LDGEVIEGES

-548 VRVAAGDKATSGC
+548 IRVAVGDKAISGC

-593 RKPKIDRFITRFSRV
+593 RKPKIDRFITRFSRI

-613 VAIALL
+613 VGIALL
-619 TAIIPSLVTGEWH
+619 TAIIPSLVTGQWH

-682 NVKTIVMDKTGTIT
+682 NVKTVVMDKTGTIT
-696 KGNFVVQKVVP
+696 KGNFVVQNIVP
-707 AQGVPLDENELLWL
+707 AEGVPLDEKELLWL

-738 NSYEERKTSAVKAG
+738 QSYEERKTAAAKKG
-752 DFSLVAVGAT
+752 DFSLIAVGAA

-768 QAGEGISAELEGKT
+768 QAGEGICADLEGAPV
-782 ILCGNVKLMERNNI
+782 LCGNVKLMERYNI
-796 DLSGYHGTPGS
+796 DLSGYQGTPGS
-807 TEVLLAMDGHF
+807 TEVLLALNNRFIGHI
-818 LGHVDIA
+818 DIA

-831 AKSAISRMKA
+831 AQTAVQRMKA

-877 KLSALT
+877 KLSALSE
-883 DIREKCGAVMFVGDG
+883 IREKNGAVLFVGDG

-930 KADLTSIPISIKIA
+930 NADLSSIPTSVKIA
-944 RKANIVSKENIV
+944 RKADLISKENIV
-956 FALAIKILIML
+956 FALAVKILVMV
-967 LGLFGIASMWL
+967 LGLFSIASMWL

-986 AMLCVLNSIRMLYMK
+986 AMLCVLNSVRMLYMK

>member
-22 HHHEHDDDCGCGC
+22 HHHEHD
-35 GHHHHHDE
+35 E
-43 DEHEH
+43 DE
-48 HHHHDDDCDC
+48 CDC

-73 HHHHHHDDDDCD
+73 HHHHHHDDDDDCD

-116 HHHHHDEDEEHEHHH
+116 HHHHDEDEEHEHHH
-131 HHGDDCDCGCGHH
+131 HH
-144 HHHDEDGEHE
+144 
-154 HHHHHHD
+154 

-171 HHHHDEDKEHEYHHH
+171 HHHHDEDEEHEHHHHHDDDCDCGCGHHHHHDEDEEHEHHH

-214 HAAGAHSVKRVYT
+214 HSAGAHSVKRVYT

-269 DALLPKIREIC
+269 DALLPEIREIC
-280 SSIESDAKVIAPKP
+280 SSIESEAKVIAPKP

-363 SEVKVIAPEEEKEDK
+363 SDVKVIAPEEEKEESS
-378 GGSHPLAEMLIG
+378 SHPLAEMLIG
-390 AGLFIAGVL
+390 AALFVAGLLI
-399 VPVTAVKIILLLA
+399 PTMAVKLVLLIA

-424 AAKNIGR
+424 AVKNIGR

-437 NFLMTVA
+437 NFLMAVA

-461 LFYRVGEYFEDRAVD
+461 LFYRVGEYFEDRAID

-496 KDNGE
+496 KDNGK

-738 NSYEERKTSAVKAG
+738 NSYEERKTSAAKAG

-768 QAGEGISAELEGKT
+768 QAGEGVFAELEGKT

-796 DLSGYHGTPGS
+796 DLSDYHGTPGS

-883 DIREKCGAVMFVGDG
+883 DIREKHGAVMFVGDG

-930 KADLTSIPISIKIA
+930 KADLTSIPISVKIA

-956 FALAIKILIML
+956 FALAVKILVMI

>member
-1 MADEHKHEDTLL
+1 
-13 NEEVHEHEH
+13 
-22 HHHEHDDDCGCGC
+22 
-35 GHHHHHDE
+35 
-43 DEHEH
+43 
-48 HHHHDDDCDC
+48 
-58 GCGHHHHHDEDEEHE
+58 
-73 HHHHHHDDDDCD
+73 
-85 CGCGHHHHHDEDEE
+85 
-99 HEHHHHH
+99 
-106 HDDDC
+106 
-111 DCGCG
+111 
-116 HHHHHDEDEEHEHHH
+116 
-131 HHGDDCDCGCGHH
+131 
-144 HHHDEDGEHE
+144 
-154 HHHHHHD
+154 
-161 DDDCD
+161 
-166 CGCGH
+166 
-171 HHHHDEDKEHEYHHH
+171 
-186 HHDDDCD
+186 
-193 CGCGHHHH
+193 
-201 HDEDEEHEHHHHE
+201 
-214 HAAGAHSVKRVYT
+214 
-227 LQNVGCAHCAAKMEQ
+227 MEQ

-269 DALLPKIREIC
+269 DALLPEIRKIC
-280 SSIESDAKVIAPKP
+280 SGIESEAKVIAPKP

-363 SEVKVIAPEEEKEDK
+363 SEVKVIAPEEEKEESS
-378 GGSHPLAEMLIG
+378 SHPLAEMLIG
-390 AGLFIAGVL
+390 AALFVAGLLI
-399 VPVTAVKIILLLA
+399 PVIAVKLVLLIA

-417 GRHVLLT
+417 GHHVLLT
-424 AAKNIGR
+424 AVKNIGR

-437 NFLMTVA
+437 NFLMAVA

-496 KDNGE
+496 KDNGK

-525 LDGEVVEGES
+525 LDGEVVAGES

-738 NSYEERKTSAVKAG
+738 NSYEERKASAAKAG

-768 QAGEGISAELEGKT
+768 QAGEGVFAELEGKT

-796 DLSGYHGTPGS
+796 DLSGYHGTTGS

-818 LGHVDIA
+818 LGPVDIS

-831 AKSAISRMKA
+831 ANSAISRMKA

-846 AMLTGDGQASA
+846 AILTGDGQASA
-857 DAVAQEVGI
+857 DAVAQQVGI

-883 DIREKCGAVMFVGDG
+883 DIREKRGAVMFVGDG

-930 KADLTSIPISIKIA
+930 KADLTSIPISVKIA

-956 FALAIKILIML
+956 FALAVKILVMI